1 MPTKLAELKEKKESL
16 LAEIQKEAQ
25 SFFNQEIKP
34 LFAAH
39 PALESFRWTQYT
51 PYFNDGDECTFSA
64 HTDDLTFN
72 FDGKEYDYVSTYS
85 LSNRSEKFPKEFTAA
100 AKAVF
105 KFMENFDSDDFEQM
119 FGDHVEVIA
128 KRDKVEVNEY
138 SHD

>member
-1 MPTKLAELKEKKESL
+1 MTKLQELKEKKESL
-16 LAEIQKEAQ
+16 LAEIQKEAKA
-25 SFFNQEIKP
+25 FFNQEIKP

-51 PYFNDGDECTFSA
+51 PDFNDGATCEFSA

-72 FDGKEYDYVSTYS
+72 FGGKEYYYVSSYS
-85 LSNRSEKFPKEFTAA
+85 LTSRSEKFPKEFAAA

-128 KRDKVEVNEY
+128 KRDGVEVNEY